1 MPPYVVPEK
10 SQSDNREYRIFTLDT
25 GLQILV
31 ISDETTEKASAA
43 IGVGV
48 GYHTDPDDLPGLAH
62 LLEHMLFQ
70 GTTKY
75 PESDTFTTF
84 LAEHGGKSNAHTGGD
99 ETVYYFDVLQEHLR
113 GALDIW
119 AQFFIAPLFNKE
131 KTELEI
137 QAVDSE
143 NGKNLQSDPWRS
155 SQLLRS
161 RAKPGHPFGHFGTGN
176 HKTLSAAPNLREQ
189 LLNYHEKYY
198 SANIMKLVILGRE
211 KLDVLESWAREYFN
225 QLRSNSVVRPIIS
238 PDAFGPEQLQKFMY
252 TVPVR
257 ETSML
262 TLTWPVPPIHKS
274 YQKKPSNYISH
285 LVGHE
290 AAGSILSL
298 LKKKGWANELL
309 SGAQSTT
316 ESFSLFRVDIELTN
330 EGLEHVN
337 EIVLIIYQY
346 LKLVSEKGI
355 QAWIFDE
362 TKYINEMRFRFKN
375 KNEPFDYVQFLVET
389 MFTYPPEHVLSG
401 VHLTPFFDAKLIED
415 YITTYFSPA
424 NLRITVSAK
433 KYAGTTDQVEE
444 WYGTQFK
451 EEDFDKAFVEKLS
464 NPPPEP
470 GLGLPEVNS
479 LIPTDFDLREVAD
492 EAHLQLHVLVEN
504 DLLKLWHKQDRTF
517 SRPKANIYFAFTAPV
532 CYQSPRNSVL
542 TRLWTNILEDSLNEF
557 SYAAHL
563 AGLEYTLNSSMS
575 GCQLILKGFNSK
587 LFDLTEKVLLK
598 MHDLHVEDQRFEIL
612 REKLAREYKNANK
625 EEQFKRALYNGNL
638 IFDHI
643 RWHNNFYIKV
653 VHEITVT
660 EFREYV
666 AKMLQEIHIEGILH
680 GNLTEE
686 EAKRFAKAVEE
697 ILRPK
702 ALPKVQMPEHRIVKL
717 PKGDFIFREPGPNPE
732 NINNAVHNIYQIGAE
747 SARLNALVDLVS
759 HILSDPAYQ
768 QLRNVEQ
775 LGYIVWTFASRNA
788 GVQSFRLLI
797 QSKNF
802 APDFL
807 DGRIEQFLLEARVL
821 LAKLTEDEFKNYANS
836 IAAEL
841 LEADKTL
848 GQETNRYWREISN
861 EYYVFDRAQR
871 EVKELLTLT
880 QQDLLAFFDKYISP
894 ESTQRRK
901 ISIQIWPSA
910 KSIQTADDMA
920 KIKQDKADDL
930 KAAALDKVEAKPEA
944 QKENNQEETKPE
956 DTIEEAFKQNDKLV
970 RQRQITPVII
980 DDYVAWKR
988 SLAVYPL
995 PVPGVF

>member
-1 MPPYVVPEK
+1 MPPNFVVPEK
-10 SQSDNREYRIFTLDT
+10 SQSDNREYRIFTLEN

-31 ISDETTEKASAA
+31 ISDETTEKAAAA

-48 GYHTDPDDLPGLAH
+48 GYHTDPDDVPGLAH

-70 GTTKY
+70 GTEKY
-75 PESDTFTTF
+75 PESDTFTAF

-113 GALDIW
+113 GVLDIW
-119 AQFFIAPLFNKE
+119 SQFFIAPLFNQE
-131 KTELEI
+131 KTDLEI

-176 HKTLSAAPNLREQ
+176 HKTLSAPNNLREQ
-189 LLNYHEKYY
+189 LLAYHAKYY
-198 SANIMKLVILGRE
+198 SANIMKLAILGRE
-211 KLDVLESWAREYFN
+211 KLDVLESWAREFFGH
-225 QLRSNSVVRPIIS
+225 LPTNSVARPVMP

-252 TVPVR
+252 TVPVK

-262 TLTWPVPPIHKS
+262 TMTWPIPPIHKS

-316 ESFSLFRVDIELTN
+316 ESFSLFRVDIELTD
-330 EGLEHVN
+330 EGLEHAN
-337 EIVLIIYQY
+337 EIVVMVYQY

-362 TKYINEMRFRFKN
+362 TKFISEMRFRFKN

-401 VHLTPFFDAKLIED
+401 VHLTTFFDPEMIAD
-415 YITTYFSPA
+415 YLATYFSPH
-424 NLRITVSAK
+424 NLRITLSGK
-433 KYAGTTDQVEE
+433 KFAGKTDQVEP
-444 WYGTQFK
+444 WYGTPFK
-451 EEDFDKAFVEKLS
+451 EEPFEKDFIEKFL

-470 GLGLPEVNS
+470 GLALPEVNN
-479 LIPTDFDLREVAD
+479 LIPTDFDIRPVEN
-492 EAHLQLHVLVEN
+492 EEHLKLHVLVES

-517 SRPKANIYFAFTAPV
+517 LRPKANIFFAFTAPV

-575 GCQLILKGFNSK
+575 GCQLVLKGFNSK

-598 MHDLHVEDQRFEIL
+598 MHDLHVEEQRFYIL

-638 IFDHI
+638 ILDHI
-643 RWHNNFYIKV
+643 RWHNNNYIKIV
-653 VHEITVT
+653 DEITVE

-666 AKMLQEIHIEGILH
+666 NKMLREIHIEGILH

-686 EAKRFAKAVEE
+686 EAKKFAQAVSST
-697 ILRPK
+697 LGAKP
-702 ALPKVQMPEHRIVKL
+702 LPKVQMPEHRIVKL
-717 PKGDFIFREPGPNPE
+717 PRGDYIFREPGPNPE
-732 NINNAVHNIYQIGAE
+732 NVNHAVHNIYQIGPE
-747 SARLNALVDLVS
+747 NARQNALLDLVS

-775 LGYIVWTFASRNA
+775 LGYIVWTFASRHA
-788 GVQSFRLLI
+788 GVQTLRLLI

-802 APDFL
+802 TPDFL
-807 DGRIEQFLLEARVL
+807 DERIEQFLLEARGL
-821 LAKLTEDEFKNYANS
+821 LGELTEEEFKNYVNS
-836 IAAEL
+836 ISAEL

-861 EYYVFDRAQR
+861 ECYIFDRAQR
-871 EVKELLTLT
+871 EVNELQKLT
-880 QQDLLAFFDKYISP
+880 QEDLLAFFDKFISP
-894 ESTQRRK
+894 ESTKRRK

-910 KSIQTADDMA
+910 QSIQIADDVA
-920 KIKQDKADDL
+920 KIKKDKETRADPPSTDTPL
-930 KAAALDKVEAKPEA
+930 EDRADEF
-944 QKENNQEETKPE
+944 QKEKDRARDAP
-956 DTIEEAFKQNDKLV
+956 V
-970 RQRQITPVII
+970 RVREVNPVII
-980 DDYVAWKR
+980 ADYVAWKR
-988 SLAVYPL
+988 GLSVYPL
-995 PVPGVF
+995 PIPGVF